1 MSKVKLKKWEIE
13 FKELED
19 KYYPIH
25 WYVEDNDIKM
35 FDKNNVE
42 LPQNHKVYQNEVE
55 FVCQQIRERMT
66 FEDEICCP

>member
-25 WYVEDNDIKM
+25 WYVEEDEIKM
-35 FDKNNVE
+35 FDKNQTPI
-42 LPQNHKVYQNEVE
+42 PQNHKVYQNEIQ
-55 FVCQQIRERMT
+55 FCYQQIREHMI